1 MWHIGTQIRIFGY
14 KYFIPAKLFVGVP
27 RRKRDIKKRPID
39 LLGIIIYYIVIII
52 VHPTVSWRA
61 DWIRKFVKYNF
72 KAVKMHPIDS
82 NASHCSC
89 HVSSI
94 NLVTQVQKKNCHFSI
109 IVVTVYAP
117 LIQAKQIS
125 KLTYTTSQSLNRS

>member
-1 MWHIGTQIRIFGY
+1 
-14 KYFIPAKLFVGVP
+14 
-27 RRKRDIKKRPID
+27 
-39 LLGIIIYYIVIII
+39 
-52 VHPTVSWRA
+52 
-61 DWIRKFVKYNF
+61 
-72 KAVKMHPIDS
+72 MHPIDS